1 MNLSSNYKNIITHT
15 QKYVKKYMNNYNDIS
30 HDYKHI
36 QEVVKLALIIAKNEG
51 IENKRDLFHIKMG
64 ALLHDIADSKYV
76 KNISQYKIINMF
88 LSSIKK
94 LNKMDKKE
102 ILKISTN
109 TSLSKDTNNKFYK
122 NKLKLYIVQDAD
134 RINSL
139 GSIGIMRYISYNIKN
154 KPKPCFTEII
164 NTMEKRTNKIKQYLK
179 TKYAKTISIKHF
191 KLIKD
196 FIRNYKKFIIQHQ
209 I

>member
-1 MNLSSNYKNIITHT
+1 MINPSSNYKNIITQT
-15 QKYVKKYMNNYNDIS
+15 QKYVKKYMNSYNDIS
-30 HDYKHI
+30 HDYIHI
-36 QEVVKLALIIAKNEG
+36 QEVVKLALIIAKKEG
-51 IENKRDLFHIKMG
+51 IKNKRDIFHIKMG

-76 KNISQYKIINMF
+76 KNISQYTIINSF

-94 LNKMDKKE
+94 LNKIDKKE

-109 TSLSKDTNNKFYK
+109 TSLSKDNNNTFYK

-164 NTMEKRTNKIKQYLK
+164 NTMEKRTNKIKL
-179 TKYAKTISIKHF
+179 F
-191 KLIKD
+191 
-196 FIRNYKKFIIQHQ
+196 RNRHQ
-209 I
+209 

>member
-88 LSSIKK
+88 LYSIKK

-139 GSIGIMRYISYNIKN
+139 GSIGILRYISYNIKN

-164 NTMEKRTNKIKQYLK
+164 NTMEKRTNKIKLFLK
-179 TKYAKTISIKHF
+179 TKYAKKISIKHF

-196 FIRNYKKFIIQHQ
+196 FIINYKKFIIQHQ